1 MSQINGLSP
10 LANAILIWDVASG
23 YAVDPFTQNYRPIA
37 SGVTY
42 YATLKQKNNPRYDY
56 LLGADQSAVYM
67 EGRLT
72 GPLAL
77 SGVSPGAS
85 AKATINGREGRFELL
100 PNEHLVE
107 HYWQFLGQ
115 PIRGVFRL
123 IGKGSVL
130 NA

>member
-1 MSQINGLSP
+1 MNGLLP
-10 LANAILIWDVASG
+10 LANATLTWDVSSG
-23 YAVDPFTQNYRPIA
+23 YAIDPFTQNYRPVV

-56 LLGADQSAVYM
+56 LLGADQTAVYM

-72 GPLAL
+72 APLAL

-85 AKATINGREGRFELL
+85 AKAIINGREGRFELL
-100 PNEHLVE
+100 PNEQLVE

>member
-1 MSQINGLSP
+1 MNGLSP
-10 LANAILIWDVASG
+10 LANATIIWEVASG
-23 YAVDPFTQNYRPIA
+23 YALDPFTQNYRPIS
-37 SGVTY
+37 SGVVY
-42 YATLKQKNNPRYDY
+42 YATLRQKNNPRYDY
-56 LLGADQSAVYM
+56 LLGADQTAVYM

-72 GPLAL
+72 SPLAL
-77 SGVSPGAS
+77 SGVSAGAS

-100 PNEHLVE
+100 PNEQLVE